1 MKRVILSAI
10 LLSFLEFGCIIN
22 DEAEYGVLKD
32 GQMTVRTDSQGTL
45 SAQISSADKYLIT
58 DLTLIGNLD
67 GTDIKYI
74 REMAGGGDAP
84 SIRTDGRLTNLD
96 MTKAKIMNGGE
107 SYYNDYN
114 TCCNTSDNT
123 ISDFMFAGLKNLAS
137 VKLPSNTA
145 SIGNLAFSD
154 CSKLT
159 SIIIPDSVTSIGSA
173 AFTGTGLT
181 AVTIP
186 DKIKSIN
193 YWTFYN
199 CTNLRS
205 VNLPKDMT
213 SIGLN
218 AFANCT
224 NLNSI
229 NLSDSITSISYQAF
243 INCKKLT
250 SLTLPDSITSIESRA
265 FYGCTG
271 LKEIHCS
278 SNSVPAIYE
287 NTFDQIDK
295 TICKLY
301 VPKGHSKYYNNA
313 VGWKSFTTIIEE

>member
-32 GQMTVRTDSQGTL
+32 GKMTVRTDSQGTL
-45 SAQISSADKYLIT
+45 SVQISSADKYLIT

-96 MTKAKIMNGGE
+96 MAKAKIMNGGQ

-114 TCCNTSDNT
+114 SCCTTSNNS
-123 ISDFMFAGLKNLAS
+123 ISDFMFAGLENLAS
-137 VKLPSNTA
+137 VQLPQNTT
-145 SIGNLAFSD
+145 SIGNLAFSN
-154 CSKLT
+154 CPKLT

-181 AVTIP
+181 AITIP
-186 DKIKSIN
+186 DKVKSIN

-199 CTNLRS
+199 CLKLST
-205 VNLPKDMT
+205 VNLPKEIT

-218 AFANCT
+218 VFANCE
-224 NLNSI
+224 NLESI
-229 NLSDSITSISYQAF
+229 NLPDSITSISYQAF
-243 INCKKLT
+243 INCKKLK
-250 SLTLPDSITSIESRA
+250 SLTLPDSLTSIESRA

-278 SNSVPAIYE
+278 NNTVPAIYE

-301 VPKGHSKYYNNA
+301 VPKGHSKDYSNA
-313 VGWKSFTTIIEE
+313 IGWKSFTNIIEE

>member
-32 GQMTVRTDSQGTL
+32 GKMTVKTDSQGTL
-45 SAQISSADKYLIT
+45 SVQISSTDKYLIT

-84 SIRTDGRLTNLD
+84 SIRTNGKLTNLD
-96 MTKAKIMNGGE
+96 ITKARIVNGGQ

-114 TCCNTSDNT
+114 SCCTTSDNS
-123 ISDFMFAGLKNLAS
+123 ISDFMFAGLENLAS
-137 VKLPSNTA
+137 VKLPQSTT
-145 SIGNLAFSD
+145 SIGNLAFSN
-154 CSKLT
+154 CPKLT
-159 SIIIPDSVTSIGSA
+159 SVIIPDSVTSIGSA

-181 AVTIP
+181 SITIP
-186 DKIKSIN
+186 DKVKSIN

-199 CTNLRS
+199 CLKLST
-205 VNLPKDMT
+205 VNLPKEIT

-218 AFANCT
+218 VFANCE
-224 NLNSI
+224 NLESI
-229 NLSDSITSISYQAF
+229 NLPDSVTSISYQAF
-243 INCKKLT
+243 MNCKKLKF
-250 SLTLPDSITSIESRA
+250 LTLPDSIASIESRA

-271 LKEIHCS
+271 LKEIHCC
-278 SNSVPAIYE
+278 SNTAPTIYE

-301 VPKGHSKYYNNA
+301 VPKGHSKDYSNA
-313 VGWKSFTTIIEE
+313 IGWKSFTNIIEK